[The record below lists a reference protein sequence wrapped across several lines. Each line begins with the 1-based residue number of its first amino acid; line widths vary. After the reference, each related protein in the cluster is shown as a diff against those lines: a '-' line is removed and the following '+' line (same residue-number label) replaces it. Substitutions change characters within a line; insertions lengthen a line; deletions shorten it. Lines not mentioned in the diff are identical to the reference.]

1 MLPGEQRMQA
11 RILALKYDG
20 YAHGTQAD
28 LVGLGCLAPV
38 HATHLA
44 PVGDTLPS
52 VHVAQSLALALGC
65 LPPPHGLH
73 RPLLPAKPVGH
84 APHAVRLSLG
94 VLPAAHLTHVAPSE
108 LYLPCLA
115 VTSQLRH
122 TLLSVLGA
130 LPLSHLRQ
138 ASPLADTRPLPQSA
152 QLVFFVFGALPGS
165 QRSHVPLAPA
175 SPFSQLTHGSTRE
188 AFVPPGSMPQMKP
201 GLYWLGLL
209 HEYVLVGML
218 HIA

>member
-1 MLPGEQRMQA
+1 MTSQLRHTLLSVLGALPLSHLRQASPLADTRPLPQFAQLVFCAFGALPGSQLSHVP
-11 RILALKYDG
+11 LAPASPSSQLTHAVLLVLSGLSLLPAAQSTHAFFVELKYDG

-122 TLLSVLGA
+122 TLLG
-130 LPLSHLRQ
+130 
-138 ASPLADTRPLPQSA
+138 
-152 QLVFFVFGALPGS
+152 VFGALPAA
-165 QRSHVPLAPA
+165 QASHV
-175 SPFSQLTHGSTRE
+175 SPG
-188 AFVPPGSMPQMKP
+188 
-201 GLYWLGLL
+201 
-209 HEYVLVGML
+209 
-218 HIA
+218 